1 MGNVINTNV
10 KALMASNALN
20 KNGRVQQNVME
31 SLSTGKSI
39 NRASD
44 NAAGLSIRET
54 MTAQINGLNAA
65 VKNANDAISMLQ
77 TADGAL
83 NETSSMLQR
92 MRELA
97 VLSVNDTYSAT
108 QKTAMNTEY
117 GQLSSEI
124 TRISEQTQWNGMAL
138 LTGSGGLNTPASN
151 SVGQFTFQVGANNA
165 QTVSVAILN
174 MAISAGTHLTPATS
188 MLGGLSAASTI
199 ATAAL
204 AATAITALDVAL
216 TNLNTQRS
224 TIGATVN
231 RLTHAVDN
239 LTNVAQNTSD
249 SRSKVEDTDYAAA
262 TSELARTQII
272 AQAATAILAQANQQ
286 PQSVLSLLK

>member
-44 NAAGLSIRET
+44 NAAGLSIREI
-54 MTAQINGLNAA
+54 MTAQINGLGAA
-65 VKNANDAISMLQ
+65 IKNANDGVSQLQ

-83 NETSSMLQR
+83 NEVSTMFQR

-97 VLSVNDTYSAT
+97 VLSVNDTYSTT
-108 QKTAMNTEY
+108 QKTAMSTEFS
-117 GQLSSEI
+117 QLSAEV
-124 TRISEQTQWNGMAL
+124 TRIAEQTQWNGMTVL
-138 LTGSGGLNTPASN
+138 NGSGAVSGNGTSIY
-151 SVGQFTFQVGANNA
+151 TFQVGANTA
-165 QTVSVAILN
+165 QTVNVTIPVMSIGQFS
-174 MAISAGTHLTPATS
+174 ITAT
-188 MLGGLSAASTI
+188 TI
-199 ATAAL
+199 ATAAN
-204 AATAITALDVAL
+204 ATSAIVALDDSL
-216 TNLNTQRS
+216 SELNGYRS
-224 TIGATVN
+224 TIGATIN
-231 RLTHAVDN
+231 RLTHAIDN
-239 LTNVAQNTSD
+239 LTNVQQNATD

>member
-20 KNGRVQQNVME
+20 KNSRVQQNVME

-54 MTAQINGLNAA
+54 MTAQINGLGAA
-65 VKNANDAISMLQ
+65 IKNANDGISQLQ

-83 NETSSMLQR
+83 NEVSTMFQR

-97 VLSVNDTYSAT
+97 VLSVNDTYSST
-108 QKTAMNTEY
+108 QKTAMNTEFA
-117 GQLSSEI
+117 QLGAEI
-124 TRISEQTQWNGMAL
+124 TRISAQTQWNGMYL
-138 LTGSGGLNTPASN
+138 LAGTAASN
-151 SVGQFTFQVGANNA
+151 GTTSVITFQVGANNT
-165 QTVSVAILN
+165 QTVTVTIPTTALSN
-174 MAISAGTHLTPATS
+174 FSAANNGITTAASATS
-188 MLGGLSAASTI
+188 AI
-199 ATAAL
+199 AD
-204 AATAITALDVAL
+204 LDGSISQ
-216 TNLNTQRS
+216 LNGYRS
-224 TIGATVN
+224 TIGATIN
-231 RLTHAVDN
+231 RLEHAIDN
-239 LTNVAQNTSD
+239 LTNVQQNATD

>member
-20 KNGRVQQNVME
+20 KNSRVQQNVME

-54 MTAQINGLNAA
+54 MTAQINGLGAA
-65 VKNANDAISMLQ
+65 IKNANDGISQLQ

-83 NETSSMLQR
+83 NEVSTMFQR

-97 VLSVNDTYSAT
+97 VLAVNDTYSST
-108 QKTAMNTEY
+108 QKTAMSTEFTQL
-117 GQLSSEI
+117 GQEI
-124 TRISEQTQWNGMAL
+124 TRISAQTQWNGMVL
-138 LTGSGGLNTPASN
+138 LAGTAASN
-151 SVGQFTFQVGANNA
+151 GTTSVITFQVGANTQ
-165 QTVSVAILN
+165 QTVTVTIPTTALSN
-174 MAISAGTHLTPATS
+174 FSATGSIGTAAGATS
-188 MLGGLSAASTI
+188 AIADLDGSLSQ
-199 ATAAL
+199 
-204 AATAITALDVAL
+204 
-216 TNLNTQRS
+216 LNGYRS
-224 TIGATVN
+224 TIGATIN
-231 RLTHAVDN
+231 RLEHAIDN
-239 LTNVAQNTSD
+239 LTNVQQNATD

>member
-54 MTAQINGLNAA
+54 MTSQINGLGAA
-65 VKNANDAISMLQ
+65 IKNANDGISQLQ

-83 NETSSMLQR
+83 NEVSSMFQR

-97 VLSVNDTYSAT
+97 VLSVNDTYSST
-108 QKTAMNTEY
+108 QKTAMSTEFN
-117 GQLSSEI
+117 QLSAEI
-124 TRISEQTQWNGMAL
+124 TRISEQTQWNGMTL
-138 LTGSGGLNTPASN
+138 LAGTAGSAGTISIL
-151 SVGQFTFQVGANNA
+151 TFQVGANTA
-165 QTVSVAILN
+165 QTVAVTVPVMSIGQFSVTGD
-174 MAISAGTHLTPATS
+174 S
-188 MLGGLSAASTI
+188 I
-199 ATAAL
+199 ATAVG
-204 AATAITALDVAL
+204 ATSAIADLDGSL
-216 TNLNTQRS
+216 SELNGYRS
-224 TIGATVN
+224 TIGATIN
-231 RLTHAVDN
+231 RLEHAIDN
-239 LTNVAQNTSD
+239 LTNVQQNASD
-249 SRSKVEDTDYAAA
+249 SRSKVEDTDYASA

>member
-20 KNGRVQQNVME
+20 KNSRVQQNVME

-54 MTAQINGLNAA
+54 MTAQINGLGAA
-65 VKNANDAISMLQ
+65 IKNANDGISQLQ

-83 NETSSMLQR
+83 TEVSTMFQR

-97 VLSVNDTYSAT
+97 VLSVNDTYSST
-108 QKTAMNTEY
+108 QKTAMSSEFIA
-117 GQLSSEI
+117 LSSEI
-124 TRISEQTQWNGMAL
+124 TRIAEQTQWNGML
-138 LTGSGGLNTPASN
+138 VLGGSGAVSSTGTSIY
-151 SVGQFTFQVGANNA
+151 TFQVGANA
-165 QTVSVAILN
+165 TQTLAVTIPTMSLGQFSVN
-174 MAISAGTHLTPATS
+174 GDS
-188 MLGGLSAASTI
+188 I
-199 ATAAL
+199 ATAAG
-204 AATAITALDVAL
+204 ATSAIANLDGSL
-216 TNLNTQRS
+216 SELNGYRS
-224 TIGATVN
+224 TIGATIN
-231 RLTHAVDN
+231 RLEHAIDN
-239 LTNVAQNTSD
+239 LTNVQQNATD

>member
-54 MTAQINGLNAA
+54 MTSQINGLGAA
-65 VKNANDAISMLQ
+65 IKNANDAVSQLQ

-83 NETSSMLQR
+83 NEVSTMFQR

-97 VLSVNDTYSAT
+97 VLSVNDTYSST
-108 QKTAMNTEY
+108 QKTAMSTEFT
-117 GQLSSEI
+117 QLGAEI
-124 TRISEQTQWNGMAL
+124 TRISAQTQWNGMVL
-138 LTGSGGLNTPASN
+138 LAGAGGGSATTSL
-151 SVGQFTFQVGANNA
+151 FTYQVGANNA
-165 QTVSVAILN
+165 QTLTVTISTMALAAFSVAPD
-174 MAISAGTHLTPATS
+174 S
-188 MLGGLSAASTI
+188 I
-199 ATAAL
+199 ATAAG
-204 AATAITALDVAL
+204 ATSAILDL
-216 TNLNTQRS
+216 DGSISQLNGQRS
-224 TIGATVN
+224 AIGATIN
-231 RLTHAVDN
+231 RLEHAIDN
-239 LTNVAQNTSD
+239 LTNVQQNATD

>member
-54 MTAQINGLNAA
+54 MTAQINGLGAA
-65 VKNANDAISMLQ
+65 IKNANDSISMLQ

-92 MRELA
+92 MREWA
-97 VLSVNDTYSAT
+97 VLSVNDTYSST
-108 QKTAMNTEY
+108 QKTAMSTEFN
-117 GQLSSEI
+117 QLSSEI
-124 TRISEQTQWNGMAL
+124 DRISTQTQWNGMAIL
-138 LTGSGGLNTPASN
+138 NGSGGLYSGNGSTGAM
-151 SVGQFTFQVGANNA
+151 TFQVGANTT
-165 QTVSVAILN
+165 QTISMTIGN
-174 MAISAGTHLTPATS
+174 MGITSALAGALGGTTFSAISAA
-188 MLGGLSAASTI
+188 TI
-199 ATAAL
+199 ATAAG
-204 AATAITALDVAL
+204 ATTAISNLDLAL
-216 TNLNTQRS
+216 TTLNTQRS
-224 TIGATVN
+224 TIGAMVN
-231 RLTHAVDN
+231 RLEHAVDN
-239 LTNVAQNTSD
+239 LTNVAQNAAD